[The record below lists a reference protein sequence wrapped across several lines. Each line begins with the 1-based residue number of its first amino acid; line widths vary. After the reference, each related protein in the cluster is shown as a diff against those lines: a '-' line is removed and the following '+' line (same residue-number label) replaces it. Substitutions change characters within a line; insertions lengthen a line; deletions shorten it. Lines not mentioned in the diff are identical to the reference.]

1 MTLQD
6 LKLTIFN
13 SIVLGLTFTNLE
25 QSLKIFLL
33 IASGVYTTFKA
44 LIAINEYIEK
54 RKQKKINDN

>member
-1 MTLQD
+1 MTLED

-33 IASGVYTTFKA
+33 VVSVVYTTFKA
-44 LIAINEYIEK
+44 LITINEYIEK
-54 RKQKKINDN
+54 RKQKNDGN

>member
-13 SIVLGLTFTNLE
+13 SIILGLTFTNLE

-33 IASGVYTTFKA
+33 IASGVYNTFKA

-54 RKQKKINDN
+54 RKNKKNGN